1 MQWSEV
7 RERFPDQFVLFKALD
22 PHFEQDKLYIENV
35 EVIRAIPDPKEATKI
50 LVSSKPEN
58 EFVYHTGKDKVIMEV
73 MTRPGYRRIPLH
85 EN

>member
-7 RERFPDQFVLFKALD
+7 RELFPNQFILFKALD
-22 PHFEQDKLYIENV
+22 PHFEEDKLFITNV
-35 EVIRAIPDPKEATKI
+35 EVIRSIPDPKEATRV

-58 EFVYHTGKDKVIMEV
+58 EFVYHTGKNRVVMDV
-73 MTRPGYRRIPLH
+73 MTRPGYRKQLSH